1 MEMQPTPVFLPGESQ
16 GRRSLLGCRLW
27 GRRVW
32 HDWSDL
38 AAAAAEVVRKS
49 CGGVYYMVIL
59 ANFTDKGTFE
69 QKYEGKRGE
78 VVEFWIFFLTV

>member
-1 MEMQPTPVFLPGESQ
+1 MWIRAMEKKLSRT
-16 GRRSLLGCRLW
+16 
-27 GRRVW
+27 
-32 HDWSDL
+32 
-38 AAAAAEVVRKS
+38 EVVRKS

-78 VVEFWIFFLTV
+78 VVEFWIFLDCLANRIC

>member
-1 MEMQPTPVFLPGESQ
+1 
-16 GRRSLLGCRLW
+16 
-27 GRRVW
+27 
-32 HDWSDL
+32 
-38 AAAAAEVVRKS
+38 
-49 CGGVYYMVIL
+49 MVIL